1 MFGWLAKGLLAGC
14 IAVGVIAGSVYQWG
28 SYPYADQV
36 AVLAYHHLD
45 NTDQSNVTITPEL
58 FRKQISFLKEKGYH
72 FLTLSEFREFMNGK
86 DVPRQS
92 VLVTFDDGYESFYTY
107 GYPVLKELGIPAV
120 NFVVTKDLA
129 DPKAPALTALSE
141 EQIRQMAS
149 ETDFIDF
156 QCHSHDLHQKVDG
169 NPLLTSLLH
178 TEGRIETV
186 AEYGDR
192 ILKDTRACA
201 SRLHA
206 LHLQEVDMYAYPYGM
221 YDQQAS
227 DLVRQAGIRYA
238 FTVKSGMVTQ
248 KDDVMQIP
256 RINAGN
262 PSITPEKLHRTIMRR
277 AVKKQLSWLTR

>member
-1 MFGWLAKGLLAGC
+1 MFRWLVKVLLAGC
-14 IAVGVIAGSVYQWG
+14 VAIGVIAGSVYQWG

-45 NTDQSNVTITPEL
+45 DTDKSNVTITPEL
-58 FRKQISFLKEKGYH
+58 FRKQVSFLKEKGYR
-72 FLTLSEFREFMNGK
+72 FLTLSEFRDFMNGK

-92 VLVTFDDGYESFYTY
+92 VLITFDDGYESFYTQA
-107 GYPVLKELGIPAV
+107 YPVLKELGIPAV

-129 DPKAPALTALSE
+129 EPKTPILTTLSE
-141 EQIRQMAS
+141 EQIRQMTS

-169 NPLLTSLLH
+169 NPLLTTLLP
-178 TEGRIETV
+178 TEGRIETA
-186 AEYGDR
+186 AEYGGR
-192 ILKDTRACA
+192 ILKDTRACV

-206 LHLQEVDMYAYPYGM
+206 LHSQAVDMYAYPYGM
-221 YDQQAS
+221 YDRQAS
-227 DLVRQAGIRYA
+227 DLVGQAGIRYA
-238 FTVKSGMVTQ
+238 FTVKSGMVTR

-277 AVKKQLSWLTR
+277 AVKAHFSG